1 MKKSL
6 LHVFAAGTL
15 FVLSGLFMPVAG
27 NAEVNV
33 NITVPLP
40 GLVIPAPPA
49 LVVVPGSYV
58 YYPPDVG
65 VDIFFFH
72 GYWYRPYRGG
82 WYLAN
87 GYNGPWHFIRPERV
101 PRAVYGMQPGFRSVS
116 RYERLPYGQVRKNW
130 RTWEKERHWSGRGD
144 ERGEGRGRG
153 KHEERGHDH
162 EHGHERERG

>member
-1 MKKSL
+1 MF
-6 LHVFAAGTL
+6 VAAGIFTP
-15 FVLSGLFMPVAG
+15 MAG

-49 LVVVPGSYV
+49 LVVIPGSYV
-58 YYPPDVG
+58 YYPPDVN

-87 GYNGPWHFIRPERV
+87 GYNGPWRAIRPERV
-101 PRAVYGMQPGFRSVS
+101 PRAVYGIQPGFRSVS
-116 RYERLPYGQVRKNW
+116 RYERLPYNQVHRNW
-130 RTWEKERHWSGRGD
+130 RTWERDRHWSKRGE
-144 ERGEGRGRG
+144 ERHEGRGRG
-153 KHEERGHDH
+153 HEGRDRGH
-162 EHGHERERG
+162 EHEREHDR